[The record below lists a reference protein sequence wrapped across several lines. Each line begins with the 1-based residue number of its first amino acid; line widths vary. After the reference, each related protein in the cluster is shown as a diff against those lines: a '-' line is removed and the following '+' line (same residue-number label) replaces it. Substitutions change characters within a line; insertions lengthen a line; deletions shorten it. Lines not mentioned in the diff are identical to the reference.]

1 MKVNWNLVVDVVVA
15 LVGVYVLMNGIWM
28 KSTGKTSSLLATP
41 EELKKCKHPEKIRE
55 EVTPKMLLCGALAL
69 VFGIVTA
76 LGESIFKLP
85 IIIKSGILLLLVLSC
100 LFLVSTLKNARE
112 KYL

>member
-1 MKVNWNLVVDVVVA
+1 MDEKYRKD
-15 LVGVYVLMNGIWM
+15 
-28 KSTGKTSSLLATP
+28 KQPFLATP

-69 VFGIVTA
+69 VYGIVTA
-76 LGESIFKLP
+76 LGETIFKLP

-112 KYL
+112 KYLQKIFI

>member
-1 MKVNWNLVVDVVVA
+1 MKVNWNLVVDFVVA
-15 LVGVYVLMNGIWM
+15 LVGVYVLLNGIWM
-28 KSTGKTSSLLATP
+28 KSTGNTSSLLATP

-69 VFGIVTA
+69 VYGIVTA
-76 LGESIFKLP
+76 LGETIFKLP

>member
-15 LVGVYVLMNGIWM
+15 LVGVYVLLNGIWM
-28 KSTGKTSSLLATP
+28 KSTGKSSSLLATP
-41 EELKKCKHPEKIRE
+41 EELKKCKHPE
-55 EVTPKMLLCGALAL
+55 VTPKMLLCGALAL
-69 VFGIVTA
+69 VYGIVTA
-76 LGESIFKLP
+76 LGETIFKLP

>member
-1 MKVNWNLVVDVVVA
+1 
-15 LVGVYVLMNGIWM
+15 
-28 KSTGKTSSLLATP
+28 
-41 EELKKCKHPEKIRE
+41 
-55 EVTPKMLLCGALAL
+55 MLLCGALAL
-69 VFGIVTA
+69 VYGIVTA
-76 LGESIFKLP
+76 LGETIFKLP